1 MVIKI
6 NEKQKHPKLDGACE
20 NQRTNS
26 LYQVTLINIGFWG
39 TPSVSGLGVNFEI
52 PGICCF

>member
-1 MVIKI
+1 MK
-6 NEKQKHPKLDGACE
+6 NKNTQNLMEPAE

-26 LYQVTLINIGFWG
+26 LYQVTLINIDFWG
-39 TPSVSGLGVNFEI
+39 TPSVSGLGVIFEI